1 MSTTIRARFS
11 QGILEPLEPL
21 DLEEGREV
29 VLSIIDGDDS
39 GTSLGGESILAMV
52 ERIRRSAPTDI
63 WTNLP
68 TDGARNVD
76 HYLYGWP
83 KDRD

>member
-1 MSTTIRARFS
+1 MSTTIRARFN
-11 QGILEPLEPL
+11 QGVLEPLEPL

-29 VLSIIDGDDS
+29 VLSIFEADDS
-39 GTSLGGESILAMV
+39 GTPVGGDSILAMV
-52 ERIRRSAPTDI
+52 ERIRRSAPADI
-63 WTNLP
+63 WADLP

-83 KDRD
+83 KERD